1 MGFHTRNVPGGSKA
15 NRLPLLAAVL
25 GIEALA
31 ALAFFGVRALAGEP
45 TPEEVVE
52 AFRDAGAGVGASY
65 PVEQDPDFMES
76 PTPRTCEEG
85 TRFEIPSLG
94 KDAGGRVFSY
104 ESQED
109 LQVMRN
115 YYEKLEETPLLGPA
129 LRSHLYQDGLLL
141 VQINGDLPK
150 TQADRY
156 GEILEEEV

>member
-1 MGFHTRNVPGGSKA
+1 
-15 NRLPLLAAVL
+15 
-25 GIEALA
+25 
-31 ALAFFGVRALAGEP
+31 
-45 TPEEVVE
+45 
-52 AFRDAGAGVGASY
+52 
-65 PVEQDPDFMES
+65 MES
-76 PTPRTCEEG
+76 PTPRTYEEG
-85 TRFEIPSLG
+85 TRLEIPSLG